1 MDLISE
7 QIITINEYINSRD
20 INNDINKVLYNKIKE
35 QFGNKCHEA
44 GYILKE
50 SIELIQRSIGTIQT
64 INNQSI
70 VSYIIKFKCKIINI
84 NNDDKIDVIIN
95 NINKMGIISYYKID
109 KLTTLENSPILVIIP
124 YEGIKN
130 KNYNIGDKL
139 NIIIKSSRIKHNST
153 QIQIIGEL
161 NNT

>member
-1 MDLISE
+1 MDLLSE

-20 INNDINKVLYNKIKE
+20 INNDINKVLYNKIKDGY
-35 QFGNKCHEA
+35 GNKCHEL

-95 NINKMGIISYYKID
+95 TAAVSIFTKYDKRTNSELDKTIDTNIKG
-109 KLTTLENSPILVIIP
+109 L
-124 YEGIKN
+124 
-130 KNYNIGDKL
+130 L
-139 NIIIKSSRIKHNST
+139 NII
-153 QIQIIGEL
+153 
-161 NNT
+161 NTYVYFHIFMFI

>member
-20 INNDINKVLYNKIKE
+20 INNDINKVLYNKIKDGY
-35 QFGNKCHEA
+35 GNKCHEL

-70 VSYIIKFKCKIINI
+70 VSYIIKFK
-84 NNDDKIDVIIN
+84 
-95 NINKMGIISYYKID
+95 
-109 KLTTLENSPILVIIP
+109 
-124 YEGIKN
+124 
-130 KNYNIGDKL
+130 
-139 NIIIKSSRIKHNST
+139 
-153 QIQIIGEL
+153 
-161 NNT
+161 

>member
-20 INNDINKVLYNKIKE
+20 INNDINKVLYNKIKDGY
-35 QFGNKCHEA
+35 GNKCHEL

-130 KNYNIGDKL
+130 KKYNIGDKI